1 MQHFSQLHRFLSQAE
16 FTSLRLRPVL
26 VSFPRLRQKSET
38 AVPWSG
44 SPWQH
49 FMVGH
54 MIEHSC
60 SLCRG
65 QETEKEG
72 GAAPPPS
79 LFEGTPLPHSDLTS
93 FSSVLC
99 PKGSTTSPKPH
110 ELRAI
115 WAFKAQGSHHERFY
129 PHIFPPKIILI
140 LSLSTKELRGAR
152 LLFQLKVVKGGKD
165 DWKSLKHLTWE
176 SVYRCVYGR
185 QKGGPQICWTC
196 VA

>member
-1 MQHFSQLHRFLSQAE
+1 M
-16 FTSLRLRPVL
+16 L

-49 FMVGH
+49 FMVGSYDRAQLLTVPLPGNR
-54 MIEHSC
+54 ERRRSC
-60 SLCRG
+60 PL
-65 QETEKEG
+65 
-72 GAAPPPS
+72 S
-79 LFEGTPLPHSDLTS
+79 LFKGTPLPHSDLTS
-93 FSSVLC
+93 FSSFLC

-115 WAFKAQGSHHERFY
+115 WAFKGQSSHHERFY
-129 PHIFPPKIILI
+129 PHIFPLKIILI

-152 LLFQLKVVKGGKD
+152 LLFHLKVVKGGKD
-165 DWKSLKHLTWE
+165 DWKSLKHVVLTLA
-176 SVYRCVYGR
+176 SVCRCVYGR